1 MKEFERRERG
11 TGEEEGSCKK
21 VGDRRLRSGEE
32 KRCNP
37 DSFEGWAFV
46 ALGLKRLS
54 KNRTV
59 GTLC

>member
-32 KRCNP
+32 KRCSW
-37 DSFEGWAFV
+37 DSFAVWAF
-46 ALGLKRLS
+46 AAPG
-54 KNRTV
+54 
-59 GTLC
+59 